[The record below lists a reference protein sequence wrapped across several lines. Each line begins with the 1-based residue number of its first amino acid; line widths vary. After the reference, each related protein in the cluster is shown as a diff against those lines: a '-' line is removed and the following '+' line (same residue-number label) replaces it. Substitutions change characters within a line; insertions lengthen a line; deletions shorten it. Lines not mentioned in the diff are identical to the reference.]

1 VTLRSGRALAWSLVP
16 LLLIGDALTQH
27 HLSAMGRNDLVS
39 WNSSST
45 IPFLVA
51 ELTCWVVGVVLSHR
65 IPRHVVGWL
74 FLGLGTSI
82 GAGGFLDSFANEALR
97 AKPNRWPLGGLGAVL
112 GDSIFVWWFLFLAL
126 ILQLTPTGKPL
137 SARASWLARL
147 TVLTAGGF
155 AVAALL
161 RSTTLEGENAGVVS
175 PLAVTRLAGPLAALA
190 TVAILVLCLCLLASV
205 VVLVTR
211 FRRSRGAERQQMLWL
226 VVGVAPLP
234 LCVLA
239 SFIAAHANQETMAGA
254 AISVGIATLAVGAG
268 FSVAKYRLYDVE
280 RVVSDAVAYVMASG
294 SVVAIYSAV
303 TLVLTRSIPVERAT
317 TVTTIASTLA
327 AAGIALPAY
336 RWARTGIDRRFNRR
350 RFDTVRLFRAGL
362 AQGTPDL
369 EDLMALALGDPD
381 VRILFRAQDSMEDTR
396 WVCVDGGRALPGN
409 NVVDVIRRE
418 TVTAKIE
425 FDPYRTDRSV
435 VEAVAHEGAA
445 EIDNLGLL
453 AELGRQLQEVNHSR
467 SRLED
472 AHLEE
477 RRRMEH
483 DLHDGAQ
490 QRLLAIA
497 LKIQSARVNGSD
509 EMLRDEA
516 DRAVSE
522 LGVAVQELRDLAHGL
537 QPASLACGGL
547 SAAVD
552 ELADRI
558 PHRVTADIVDKRFDP
573 VIEGAAWFVI
583 AEGVSNAVKHAGVD
597 ALHIIIKQKVG
608 SIQVSVSDAGT
619 GGADHKGRGLQGL
632 SDRVVALGG
641 TLAVRN
647 LEPHG
652 TQIEAELPCAS

>member
-1 VTLRSGRALAWSLVP
+1 MASWTGRALAWSLVP

-27 HLSAMGRNDLVS
+27 HLYAVGRGDLVS

-45 IPFLVA
+45 IPFLAA
-51 ELTCWVVGVVLSHR
+51 ELTCWVVGVVLTHR
-65 IPRHVVGWL
+65 IPGQVVGWL

-82 GAGGFLDSFANEALR
+82 GAGGLLDSFANEALR
-97 AKPNRWPLGGLGAVL
+97 AEPNRWPLGGLGAVL

-137 SARASWLARL
+137 SARALWLARL

-161 RSTTLEGENAGVVS
+161 RSTPLEGENTGLVS
-175 PLAVTRLAGPLAALA
+175 PLAVTSLAGPLAALA
-190 TVAILVLCLCLLASV
+190 TVSILMLCVCLLASV
-205 VVLVTR
+205 VVLMIR
-211 FRRSRGAERQQMLWL
+211 FKRSRGAERQQMLWL

-234 LCVLA
+234 LCVVA
-239 SFIAAHANQETMAGA
+239 SFIAAYAHRETVAGA
-254 AISVGIATLAVGAG
+254 ALSVGIATLAVGAG

-280 RVVSDAVAYVMASG
+280 RVVSDAVAYVMASS

-303 TLVLTRSIPVERAT
+303 TFLLTRSVPLERAST
-317 TVTTIASTLA
+317 LTTIASTLA

-336 RWARTGIDRRFNRR
+336 RWARADIDRRFNRR
-350 RFDTVRLFRAGL
+350 QFDAVRLFRAGL
-362 AQGTPDL
+362 AHGTPDL

-381 VRILFRAQDSMEDTR
+381 VRILFRAKDSMDDAR
-396 WVCVDGGRALPGN
+396 WVSVDGRRALPGN
-409 NVVDVIRRE
+409 NVVAVVRRD

-425 FDPYRTDRSV
+425 FDPHRTDRSL
-435 VEAVAHEGAA
+435 VEAVAREAAA

-467 SRLED
+467 SRLAG

-477 RRRMEH
+477 RRRMER

-497 LKIQSARVNGSD
+497 LRIQSARVNGS
-509 EMLRDEA
+509 EELLRDEA
-516 DRAVSE
+516 DRAVAE

-537 QPASLACGGL
+537 LPASLAGGGL
-547 SAAVD
+547 SAALD

-558 PHRVTADIVDKRFDP
+558 PHRVTADIVDTRLDP
-573 VIEGAAWFVI
+573 AIEGAAWFVI

-597 ALHIIIKQKVG
+597 AIHIVIKREG
-608 SIQVSVSDAGT
+608 DSIRVSVSDAGT
-619 GGADHKGRGLQGL
+619 GGADQNGRGLQGL

-647 LEPHG
+647 LDPHG
-652 TQIEAELPCAS
+652 TRIEARLPCAS